1 MSSPK
6 RTYSPPLI
14 LMLKITF
21 LGDFADKKRTYFGMC
36 SGKRTGARFNN
47 FKQND
52 IDEENIKRS
61 EKMICLMDGG
71 RKVGVTHL

>member
-36 SGKRTGARFNN
+36 SSKRTGARFNN
-47 FKQND
+47 FKQNN
-52 IDEENIKRS
+52 IDEEDIDDIGDDELFDDYIDREGLN
-61 EKMICLMDGG
+61 
-71 RKVGVTHL
+71 